1 MTKSVRTVPPTLNA
15 EIAWREM
22 REQRVHHLVVMT
34 GTQVLGLFSDRDAG
48 GTKGERLRI
57 GRLVEELMTPSPVT
71 VRPETPVRK
80 AANMMRGRSIGSLV
94 VTDDHGHLRGIVTV
108 TDLLELLG
116 RGLERPVVAS
126 MRRTLNHRARRITAN
141 GARRVT

>member
-1 MTKSVRTVPPTLNA
+1 
-15 EIAWREM
+15 
-22 REQRVHHLVVMT
+22 
-34 GTQVLGLFSDRDAG
+34 
-48 GTKGERLRI
+48 
-57 GRLVEELMTPSPVT
+57 VEELMTPSPVT

-126 MRRTLNHRARRITAN
+126 MRRTLNHRARRIMTN